1 MIKELA
7 EETRCRAEVPTDRA
21 RIGYNAFR
29 CWMTIGYRWLCS
41 RISIVFLKIFLFKN
55 ILK

>member
-7 EETRCRAEVPTDRA
+7 EEARYRAEVPTDRA
-21 RIGYNAFR
+21 GIGYNAFR

-41 RISIVFLKIFLFKN
+41 RTRRECLYKLLRQRFV
-55 ILK
+55 